1 MNLLMDT
8 GIESLV
14 WDCVLVSVDG
24 IFVNSVTLEGEAIFY
39 FVPSFRLEML
49 QQIAHRVQRDSVI
62 CGDKLILARNALQ
75 AVS

>member
-1 MNLLMDT
+1 MGLCF
-8 GIESLV
+8 SLSGRHF
-14 WDCVLVSVDG
+14 LA
-24 IFVNSVTLEGEAIFY
+24 IVNSAIVNSSEGEAIFS